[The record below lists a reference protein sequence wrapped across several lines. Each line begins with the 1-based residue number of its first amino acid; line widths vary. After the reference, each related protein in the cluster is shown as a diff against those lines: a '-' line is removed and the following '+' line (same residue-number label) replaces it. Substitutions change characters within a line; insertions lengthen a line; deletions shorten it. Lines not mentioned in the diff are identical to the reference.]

1 MGSAMDALK
10 YGWSGLYGGSA
21 NASATAGAPNAMGGS
36 GGGSQTDLISN
47 TSGIGSMYNS
57 SSLMTSN
64 SMKDYGNLQHETLS
78 SKASTGLGTKSTSYI
93 DSTSG
98 SGGQLKSPS
107 NYSADSLSRSY
118 FDSAMAL
125 KGYNDHHQQMAGR
138 TGAASS
144 SVGGNYDANGGI
156 KSFTPESG
164 RTSSDSP
171 DHTKSSSAIN
181 SINQHQNQHG
191 IQHHQ
196 STGMGT
202 GGDFSSQQQQ
212 QAAALQAYYSQSML
226 QQTGL
231 GGANSSSGGIGTG
244 GSGSNAPSNATGGGS
259 LPPLLPMA
267 AQLSQYAGAA
277 AAAANGAASGY
288 QQSAAAAAAAGEY
301 RRPLSVLF

>member
-1 MGSAMDALK
+1 MDALK

-21 NASATAGAPNAMGGS
+21 NASASATTGAPNAMGAS
-36 GGGSQTDLISN
+36 GGGSQTDLS
-47 TSGIGSMYNS
+47 SGVGSMYNS
-57 SSLMTSN
+57 N
-64 SMKDYGNLQHETLS
+64 SFQHDSLS
-78 SKASTGLGTKSTSYI
+78 SKASSGLGTKSSSYI

-98 SGGQLKSPS
+98 SGGQIKSPS

-125 KGYNDHHQQMAGR
+125 KGYNDHQQMAGR

-144 SVGGNYDANGGI
+144 SLGGSYDANGGI

-212 QAAALQAYYSQSML
+212 HAAALQAYYSQSML
-226 QQTGL
+226 QQSGL
-231 GGANSSSGGIGTG
+231 GGANNSSGGIAT
-244 GSGSNAPSNATGGGS
+244 SGSNASTNATGGGS

>member
-1 MGSAMDALK
+1 MGTAMDALK

-21 NASATAGAPNAMGGS
+21 NASASATTGAPNAMGAS
-36 GGGSQTDLISN
+36 GGGSQTDL

-57 SSLMTSN
+57 NSLMTSN
-64 SMKDYGNLQHETLS
+64 SMKEYGNLQHDSLS
-78 SKASTGLGTKSTSYI
+78 SKAGTGLGTKSSSYI

-125 KGYNDHHQQMAGR
+125 KGYNDHQQMAGR

-196 STGMGT
+196 SSGMGT

-231 GGANSSSGGIGTG
+231 GGANSGSGGIATG
-244 GSGSNAPSNATGGGS
+244 GTASNASTNATGGGS

>member
-10 YGWSGLYGGSA
+10 YGWSGLYGSSA
-21 NASATAGAPNAMGGS
+21 NASASAGVAAPNAIGSSGGS
-36 GGGSQTDLISN
+36 SETDLIN
-47 TSGIGSMYNS
+47 HKSGIGSMYHS
-57 SSLMTSN
+57 SSLMSSN
-64 SMKDYGNLQHETLS
+64 TMKDYGNLQHDTS
-78 SKASTGLGTKSTSYI
+78 AGMSTKSSSYN
-93 DSTSG
+93 DSAAG
-98 SGGQLKSPS
+98 GGQLKSAS

-125 KGYNDHHQQMAGR
+125 KGYNDHHQHVSNR
-138 TGAASS
+138 ASGPTT
-144 SVGGNYDANGGI
+144 SVGGNYDTNSGI

-181 SINQHQNQHG
+181 SLNQHQNQHG

-196 STGMGT
+196 SAGMGV
-202 GGDFSSQQQQ
+202 GGDFSSQQQ

-231 GGANSSSGGIGTG
+231 GGANGTGGGIGAG
-244 GSGSNAPSNATGGGS
+244 GSGSNASSNTPGSGS

-277 AAAANGAASGY
+277 AAAANGATSGY

>member
-1 MGSAMDALK
+1 MDALK

-21 NASATAGAPNAMGGS
+21 NASASAAVGGPNTIGAS
-36 GGGSQTDLISN
+36 GGGSQTDLIGN
-47 TSGIGSMYNS
+47 KSGIGSMYNS
-57 SSLMTSN
+57 SSLMASN
-64 SMKDYGNLQHETLS
+64 SMKDYSNLQHDPLS
-78 SKASTGLGTKSTSYI
+78 SNTSTGLSTKSSSYI

-98 SGGQLKSPS
+98 GQIKSAS

-125 KGYNDHHQQMAGR
+125 KGYNDHHQQMSNR
-138 TGAASS
+138 TGAASAS
-144 SVGGNYDANGGI
+144 IGGNYDASSGI

-181 SINQHQNQHG
+181 TLNQHQNQHG

-196 STGMGT
+196 STGMST

-231 GGANSSSGGIGTG
+231 SGANSSSGGIGTG
-244 GSGSNAPSNATGGGS
+244 ASGSNTTSNAAGGGG

>member
-21 NASATAGAPNAMGGS
+21 NVSASSAVGAPNAIGVAGGT
-36 GGGSQTDLISN
+36 SQTELN
-47 TSGIGSMYNS
+47 KSGIASMYNS
-57 SSLMTSN
+57 NYGSHDSLANTSA
-64 SMKDYGNLQHETLS
+64 GLS
-78 SKASTGLGTKSTSYI
+78 TKSSSYI
-93 DSTSG
+93 DGSS
-98 SGGQLKSPS
+98 SGGGGAGELKTTS

-125 KGYNDHHQQMAGR
+125 KGYNDHHQQMSSR
-138 TGAASS
+138 SGASAT
-144 SVGGNYDANGGI
+144 SVGGSYDTT
-156 KSFTPESG
+156 KSFTPDSG

-171 DHTKSSSAIN
+171 DHTKSASSLN
-181 SINQHQNQHG
+181 SLSQHQNQHG

-196 STGMGT
+196 STGMGA

-226 QQTGL
+226 QQSGL
-231 GGANSSSGGIGTG
+231 GGTNSSGGGINAG
-244 GSGSNAPSNATGGGS
+244 GSGVNASSNASGGGS

-277 AAAANGAASGY
+277 AAAANGATSGY

>member
-1 MGSAMDALK
+1 MGTAMDALK
-10 YGWSGLYGGSA
+10 YGWSGVYGGSA
-21 NASATAGAPNAMGGS
+21 NASASAVGAPNSLGGS
-36 GGGSQTDLISN
+36 GGSSQTDLIGN
-47 TSGIGSMYNS
+47 KSGIGSMYNTGS
-57 SSLMTSN
+57 QFSQHDSLSMTSA
-64 SMKDYGNLQHETLS
+64 GLS
-78 SKASTGLGTKSTSYI
+78 SKSSSYI
-93 DSTSG
+93 DSTS
-98 SGGQLKSPS
+98 SGGQIKSAS

-125 KGYNDHHQQMAGR
+125 KGYNDHHQQMSSR

-144 SVGGNYDANGGI
+144 SVGGNYDASSGI

-171 DHTKSSSAIN
+171 DHTKSSSAAIN
-181 SINQHQNQHG
+181 SLNQHQNQHG

-196 STGMGT
+196 STGMST

-231 GGANSSSGGIGTG
+231 GGGNGGSGGIGSG
-244 GSGSNAPSNATGGGS
+244 ASGSNASSNASGGGS